1 MCQSLVLFIPLEFI
15 FLKNS
20 YKSTAFV
27 MWDSV
32 CILSIIY
39 CFKLQDVDVTQEPF
53 S

>member
-15 FLKNS
+15 FWKNS
-20 YKSTAFV
+20 YKRTAFLV
-27 MWDSV
+27 WDSV

-39 CFKLQDVDVTQEPF
+39 CLKLQDVDVTQKPF